1 MHTSGRIEP
10 YFAARA
16 AAISRNTA
24 KTIEQE
30 ESHSRPWPRVR
41 LLLLLFQQFHSL
53 ESVLV
58 EEIKFPLST
67 AAWVY
72 SPAEGTGRTII
83 GETTYEWT
91 PQDVFVVPA
100 WYPHRH
106 EADDDA
112 FLFSFSDKPVHD
124 QLGWFREVRGNA

>member
-30 ESHSRPWPRVR
+30 ESHS
-41 LLLLLFQQFHSL
+41 L

-58 EEIKFPLST
+58 EEIKFPISCQEIFNIP
-67 AAWVY
+67 V
-72 SPAEGTGRTII
+72 AEIEAI
-83 GETTYEWT
+83 VE
-91 PQDVFVVPA
+91 PDSV
-100 WYPHRH
+100 
-106 EADDDA
+106 ADDI
-112 FLFSFSDKPVHD
+112 
-124 QLGWFREVRGNA
+124 WRESVALICIHPQIVA